1 MQLDKKI
8 YISVLLI
15 LTKRKIDMAVYT
27 YCRDRS
33 TTKPKKIF
41 VAVLIASAFEP
52 NSETHDRSGIPMI
65 VQYKF
70 VVYWRL
76 AIPCE
81 VT

>member
-1 MQLDKKI
+1 
-8 YISVLLI
+8 
-15 LTKRKIDMAVYT
+15 MAVYT
-27 YCRDRS
+27 YCRDLS

-70 VVYWRL
+70 IVYYCVL
-76 AIPCE
+76 FA
-81 VT
+81 VTLHDTGISYTS